1 MVISHACTQ
10 FFCFAL
16 TLEHVQNELALPLRI
31 VHEISQTHFRRQKA
45 AQRKCLLS
53 KSSFVMTFS
62 LLPLMCCMCF
72 WSKFFVGTL
81 FFWAGK
87 TRLIGCVGSEGYHLE
102 RHLKT
107 FLTLLRA
114 QKNAFLVTGD
124 FSDTK
129 ERIQRSNVHKMK
141 VNSNNTYNGTSQT
154 IAKLPVKNLTGEYK
168 KLKTTHHK
176 HLQKMCHIIKKSS
189 SVFRCFCRSWNG
201 ALLEFFRK
209 KGPFFQSS
217 LLIKCEYPNYET
229 SLRRCFTI
237 TTATTTRARRA
248 HCAFAFQ
255 STAPSSSY
263 SVTSTYTVL
272 YMYACAYAHDIVPDH

>member
-1 MVISHACTQ
+1 MHTYGDITCTQ
-10 FFCFAL
+10 YFCFAL

-31 VHEISQTHFRRQKA
+31 AHEISQTHFRRQKA

-154 IAKLPVKNLTGEYK
+154 TAKLPVKNLTGEYK
-168 KLKTTHHK
+168 KIKDNTPQTPSKSVSYHK
-176 HLQKMCHIIKKSS
+176 EVKFGLPL
-189 SVFRCFCRSWNG
+189 F
-201 ALLEFFRK
+201 L
-209 KGPFFQSS
+209 
-217 LLIKCEYPNYET
+217 
-229 SLRRCFTI
+229 
-237 TTATTTRARRA
+237 
-248 HCAFAFQ
+248 
-255 STAPSSSY
+255 
-263 SVTSTYTVL
+263 
-272 YMYACAYAHDIVPDH
+272 